1 MKGESDGVLRELEPV
16 RLDDVEG
23 VAAEPQWGF
32 SPVTPTTPDTP
43 TNLKAKEWSGDS
55 SEDRIVKDEKG
66 DVPTEASPKRRCEL
80 GGPLANALGSSLG
93 FLVIGYLTGVTS
105 IINVVWDAIYPDG
118 FTSDVNSRVDSA
130 TRYGALVGLVL
141 FGLLCDLISRKA
153 GMLLTGLILTIGP
166 ILLAGSYG
174 ANGSV
179 NGMFWMITVMF
190 GFVGVG
196 IGGEYPAAAVTIME
210 DSHRINAKTRG
221 RRTGYLTWALRM
233 IGINSS
239 TIVMIIL
246 LNITGTH
253 PPSDM
258 GPAWRVALGL
268 PAIPAAVVLMLRWWM
283 REPEVYR
290 DYRAQRRMQVRQ
302 MRVTLRSAMENCKWF
317 VRKHGRLFV
326 GLALA
331 NFLVEYIDVPLDTYA
346 GTVIH
351 DITGADA
358 KKTAYIL
365 LAKLSY
371 IPAAFLASWCLD
383 YFGRK
388 PVLLFGFAGDMI
400 AVLLMGALFPYWD
413 SAPAGYIV
421 LYSAQACLETF
432 AKAAMLVMAA
442 EAFPTGVRALCVG
455 ILTGFG
461 YAGGIVGVEVFN
473 PIVNAFSTKADGFR
487 ADYLING
494 GAAAL
499 AIVTSFFLT
508 TETRKRVLEEN

>member
-105 IINVVWDAIYPDG
+105 IINVPRRLCHQVWRAGGAGAVRTAVRLDIAQGGHAAHRSHPHHR
-118 FTSDVNSRVDSA
+118 SDPVGGVVWCQWLRQRHVLDDHRHVRVCGRRHRRRVSGGGGHHHGGQPPHQRQNARSA
-130 TRYGALVGLVL
+130 HGLSHLGLAHDRHQLVHH
-141 FGLLCDLISRKA
+141 CDDHPAEHHRHSSAERHGA
-153 GMLLTGLILTIGP
+153 GMARCP
-166 ILLAGSYG
+166 
-174 ANGSV
+174 
-179 NGMFWMITVMF
+179 
-190 GFVGVG
+190 
-196 IGGEYPAAAVTIME
+196 
-210 DSHRINAKTRG
+210 
-221 RRTGYLTWALRM
+221 
-233 IGINSS
+233 
-239 TIVMIIL
+239 
-246 LNITGTH
+246 
-253 PPSDM
+253 
-258 GPAWRVALGL
+258 
-268 PAIPAAVVLMLRWWM
+268 
-283 REPEVYR
+283 
-290 DYRAQRRMQVRQ
+290 
-302 MRVTLRSAMENCKWF
+302 
-317 VRKHGRLFV
+317 
-326 GLALA
+326 
-331 NFLVEYIDVPLDTYA
+331 
-346 GTVIH
+346 
-351 DITGADA
+351 
-358 KKTAYIL
+358 
-365 LAKLSY
+365 
-371 IPAAFLASWCLD
+371 
-383 YFGRK
+383 
-388 PVLLFGFAGDMI
+388 GFAGYTGGGGADVALVDAGAGSVQGVSRPAAHADGVHI
-400 AVLLMGALFPYWD
+400 VGEAVLHPGRFPRFVVSGLFR
-413 SAPAGYIV
+413 
-421 LYSAQACLETF
+421 AQAGAPIRIRRGHDRRPLDGCSVPLLGQCSGRLHR
-432 AKAAMLVMAA
+432 AVLRASLSGDVCQGGDAGDGGR
-442 EAFPTGVRALCVG
+442 GVPHRRTRLCVG